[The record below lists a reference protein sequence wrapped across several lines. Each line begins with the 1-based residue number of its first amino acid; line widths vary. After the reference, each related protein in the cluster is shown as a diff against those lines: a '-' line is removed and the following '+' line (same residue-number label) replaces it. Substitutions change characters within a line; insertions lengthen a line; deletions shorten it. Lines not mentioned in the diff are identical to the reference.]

1 MDAQTLRDIQ
11 GYGAF
16 IFLAVCAA
24 LLYGYYFHLYR
35 SEKSGRRNYERY
47 SDLALKD
54 GIDEEILESTSI
66 EQNAKKEK

>member
-1 MDAQTLRDIQ
+1 MDAQTLREIQ

-16 IFLAVCAA
+16 IFLALCAA

-47 SDLALKD
+47 SDLVLTD
-54 GIDEEILESTSI
+54 GIDEEILESASVD
-66 EQNAKKEK
+66 ENDKKEK

>member
-35 SEKSGRRNYERY
+35 SEKSGRGGVGKN
-47 SDLALKD
+47 SDHRPKD
-54 GIDEEILESTSI
+54 GIDEEILESASI

>member
-1 MDAQTLRDIQ
+1 MDAQTLRELQ

-35 SEKSGRRNYERY
+35 SGKSGRGGYER
-47 SDLALKD
+47 
-54 GIDEEILESTSI
+54 
-66 EQNAKKEK
+66 

>member
-1 MDAQTLRDIQ
+1 MDAQTLREIQ

-35 SEKSGRRNYERY
+35 SEKSGRRNYEKY

-54 GIDEEILESTSI
+54 GIDEEILESSD
-66 EQNAKKEK
+66 NAKKEK

>member
-35 SEKSGRRNYERY
+35 SEKSGRRNYERKTPP
-47 SDLALKD
+47 LAEGVGCFHAFLC
-54 GIDEEILESTSI
+54 
-66 EQNAKKEK
+66 

>member
-1 MDAQTLRDIQ
+1 MDAQTLRELQ

-16 IFLAVCAA
+16 IFLAMCAA

-35 SEKSGRRNYERY
+35 SEKSGRRNYEKY

-54 GIDEEILESTSI
+54 GIDEEILESSD
-66 EQNAKKEK
+66 NAKKEK

>member
-1 MDAQTLRDIQ
+1 M
-11 GYGAF
+11 
-16 IFLAVCAA
+16 CAA

-35 SEKSGRRNYERY
+35 SEKSGRRDYERY

-54 GIDEEILESTSI
+54 GIDEEILESASI

>member
-1 MDAQTLRDIQ
+1 MDAPTLRELQ

-16 IFLAVCAA
+16 IFLVLCAA

-54 GIDEEILESTSI
+54 GMDEEILESASVD
-66 EQNAKKEK
+66 ENAKKEK

>member
-1 MDAQTLRDIQ
+1 MDAQTLRELQ

-16 IFLAVCAA
+16 IFLAVCAT

-35 SEKSGRRNYERY
+35 SEKSGRRDYERY

-54 GIDEEILESTSI
+54 GIDEEILESSD
-66 EQNAKKEK
+66 NAKKEK

>member
-35 SEKSGRRNYERY
+35 SEKSGGRDYERY

-54 GIDEEILESTSI
+54 GIDEEILESSD
-66 EQNAKKEK
+66 NAKKEK